1 MGTQSDCPFPPH
13 PFSPL
18 CLPNGFASGASASS
32 LIDPWHPAPL
42 VPPLHPDS
50 LHSRSSRWKQKLHSS
65 CFFYQRGEKKNKTRW
80 FVFIHSFSHYWTL
93 WSGAES
99 RRERG
104 GERPCVLTAV
114 ASAHPGHLCGFQCR
128 DVSAEGKRWKAG
140 SGLDLEE
147 GPGEMRGDAVSLSTL
162 SAFNLCSCR

>member
-1 MGTQSDCPFPPH
+1 MGTQSDCPVLPH

-32 LIDPWHPAPL
+32 LIDLWHPAPL

-50 LHSRSSRWKQKLHSS
+50 LHSRSSRCKQKLHST
-65 CFFYQRGEKKNKTRW
+65 CFFFFFFFREQRKKRHW

-104 GERPCVLTAV
+104 GERPCALTVVCVRPSGPLVRFSVSGCERRGGKMKGRKWA
-114 ASAHPGHLCGFQCR
+114 GFGGR
-128 DVSAEGKRWKAG
+128 PRW
-140 SGLDLEE
+140 DE
-147 GPGEMRGDAVSLSTL
+147 RGRSFSVHSVCL
-162 SAFNLCSCR
+162 